1 MSSKTTTAPAIRLI
15 AWAEP
20 GQTPLL
26 REAVEDGSIAMAA
39 VGSPDAADGTQLSED
54 LAAQRTPTLRDAILR
69 DDGDMLWI
77 ASPQPIEKDERRL
90 LRESPTGAVT
100 TEPLPASAADVLG
113 DPDEA
118 RTAHCVPLM
127 RQSPGYEAA
136 ADVFETFGERHAAN
150 IFLGCGPGQGTL
162 FARLFDAMDLAEAIG
177 GTIEQLHAAL
187 WRPLGGVPET
197 LPSLTG
203 TLTINLR
210 YRDNRCASLCV
221 SDAAGGWLRRLV
233 VVGVGG
239 SLRIDDGGFEWI
251 APDGRTLDAHHEERT
266 PTPGELVARQV
277 RRLLEGRAAIS
288 PPPDTARLLALCE
301 AARISARTGSPETP
315 DKVIEMLRRP

>member
-1 MSSKTTTAPAIRLI
+1 MPSKPATGPAIRVV

-26 REAVEDGSIAMAA
+26 REAVEDGTLALAA
-39 VGSPDAADGTQLSED
+39 VGSPDTADGTQLSED
-54 LAAQRTPTLRDAILR
+54 LATERTTTLRDAILR
-69 DDGDMLWI
+69 DDVDMLWI

-90 LRESPTGAVT
+90 LREARAGTVT

-118 RTAHCVPLM
+118 RTAHFVPLM
-127 RQSPGYEAA
+127 RQGPG
-136 ADVFETFGERHAAN
+136 FERAGDIFDTFGERQAAH

-177 GTIEQLHAAL
+177 GTVEQVHAAL

-197 LPSLTG
+197 LRSLTG

-210 YRDNRCASLCV
+210 FRDNRCASLCI
-221 SDAAGGWLRRLV
+221 SDCAGAWLRRIV
-233 VVGVGG
+233 VVGDGG
-239 SLRIDDGGFEWI
+239 CLRIDDGGFEWI
-251 APDGRTLDAHHEERT
+251 APDGRTIDAHREKRT
-266 PTPGELVARQV
+266 PSPGELVARQV
-277 RRLLEGRAAIS
+277 RRLLEGRDGIN

-301 AARISARTGSPETP
+301 AARLSAKTGGPEIP
-315 DKVIEMLRRP
+315 EKVMEMLKRH

>member
-1 MSSKTTTAPAIRLI
+1 MSSKSATPPAIRLI

-54 LAAQRTPTLRDAILR
+54 LAAQRTPTLRDAIQR

-90 LRESPTGAVT
+90 LREARTDAVT
-100 TEPLPASAADVLG
+100 TEPLPASAADVFG

-118 RTAHCVPLM
+118 RTAHFVPLM
-127 RQSPGYEAA
+127 RQCPGFERAGE
-136 ADVFETFGERHAAN
+136 VFDTFGERHAAN

-177 GTIEQLHAAL
+177 GPIEQVHAAL
-187 WRPLGGVPET
+187 WRPRGGVPET

-203 TLTINLR
+203 TLTISLR
-210 YRDNRCASLCV
+210 HRDNRCASLCV
-221 SDAAGGWLRRLV
+221 TDCAGGWLRQLI

-251 APDGRTLDAHHEERT
+251 APDGRTFDAHREKRL
-266 PTPGELVARQV
+266 PSPGELVARQV
-277 RRLLEGRAAIS
+277 RRLLERRVAIS
-288 PPPDTARLLALCE
+288 PPPDTARVLALCE

-315 DKVIEMLRRP
+315 DKVIEMLKRP

>member
-1 MSSKTTTAPAIRLI
+1 MPSKSATGPAIRLV

-26 REAVEDGSIAMAA
+26 RQAVADGTLALAA
-39 VGSPDAADGTQLSED
+39 VGSPDTADGLRLSED
-54 LAAQRTPTLRDAILR
+54 LATERTTTLRDAILR

-90 LRESPTGAVT
+90 LREAPTAAVT
-100 TEPLPASAADVLG
+100 TEPLPASAADVLS

-118 RTAHCVPLM
+118 RTAHFVPLM

-136 ADVFETFGERHAAN
+136 ADVFETFAERHAAN

-177 GTIEQLHAAL
+177 GTVEQVHAAL

-197 LPSLTG
+197 LRSLTG

-210 YRDNRCASLCV
+210 FRDNRCASLCI
-221 SDAAGGWLRRLV
+221 SDCAGAWLRRVV
-233 VVGVGG
+233 VVGAGG
-239 SLRIDDGGFEWI
+239 CLRIDDGGFEWI
-251 APDGRTLDAHHEERT
+251 APDGRIVDAHRQQRM
-266 PTPGELVARQV
+266 PSPGELVARQV
-277 RRLLEGRAAIS
+277 RRLLEGRPGID
-288 PPPDTARLLALCE
+288 PPPDTSRLLALCE
-301 AARISARTGSPETP
+301 AARLSAKTGGPEIP
-315 DKVIEMLRRP
+315 DKVIEMLKRP